1 MACENPPD
9 YVKISPLSL
18 EERCLTMGKT
28 SVQTDAALQSI
39 LEYGTSEFPFA
50 YYRDDLSRQYN
61 PCVEWHWH
69 NKFEFSYVIQGTVV
83 CHIAGTQKM
92 LNAGD
97 GLFINSG
104 MIHRFETESQGI
116 LANFIFNP
124 EFLAETSSAVY
135 RQYVFPLLSSS
146 VSHIALCGEESKHS
160 GLLEQLHR
168 LKSICHEEVFGKELL
183 IHNILS
189 EIWYLFIQQNAELL
203 KRDSDRREGLSTER
217 LQRMMVFVHANYH
230 NKLSLDEISAAANI
244 SKSEALR
251 CFRHGIQ
258 TTPVQYLNA
267 YRIKRAQEALVSSSD
282 PVSEISASVGFESVG
297 YFCQAFKKS
306 IGCSPNE
313 FRKRGSGLTA
323 N

>member
-116 LANFIFNP
+116 LANLFSIYTYSN
-124 EFLAETSSAVY
+124 L
-135 RQYVFPLLSSS
+135 QYS
-146 VSHIALCGEESKHS
+146 
-160 GLLEQLHR
+160 
-168 LKSICHEEVFGKELL
+168 FGM
-183 IHNILS
+183 
-189 EIWYLFIQQNAELL
+189 
-203 KRDSDRREGLSTER
+203 T
-217 LQRMMVFVHANYH
+217 YH
-230 NKLSLDEISAAANI
+230 
-244 SKSEALR
+244 
-251 CFRHGIQ
+251 
-258 TTPVQYLNA
+258 
-267 YRIKRAQEALVSSSD
+267 
-282 PVSEISASVGFESVG
+282 
-297 YFCQAFKKS
+297 
-306 IGCSPNE
+306 
-313 FRKRGSGLTA
+313 
-323 N
+323 